1 MTNLND
7 KNNLWFDS
15 KGVHADHTD
24 VSLRQLMRIAAA
36 HYKPGASRYFD
47 VIVRDVFVGK
57 LALKIDKQTKHVDM
71 LSLSPERK
79 FK

>member
-1 MTNLND
+1 
-7 KNNLWFDS
+7 
-15 KGVHADHTD
+15 
-24 VSLRQLMRIAAA
+24 MRLAAA

-57 LALKIDKQTKHVDM
+57 LALKIDKQTGNVDM
-71 LSLSPERK
+71 LSLSPERR